1 MILAGVS
8 SFQVCKLRC
17 KILISGSAL
26 SGGRL
31 PRSFQNGPFLVTGF
45 HAFLFS
51 FTVLR
56 AASMRDFGTAPF
68 RAAVLSVWG
77 RASTSLSAW
86 FESTVSH
93 HMAHGLIPH
102 KAARLT
108 SRATRESF
116 ESPRVWVGFPTGC
129 ASNNSPGGEPE
140 LFLYGRLSAVWSACQ
155 LRYCWLVRVQGR
167 CFILR

>member
-1 MILAGVS
+1 MILAGVGP
-8 SFQVCKLRC
+8 FQVCKLRC

-31 PRSFQNGPFLVTGF
+31 PRNFQNGPFLVTNF

-68 RAAVLSVWG
+68 RAAALSVWG
-77 RASTSLSAW
+77 RTRASLSAW

-108 SRATRESF
+108 SRATREGF

-129 ASNNSPGGEPE
+129 ASNNSPGREPG
-140 LFLYGRLSAVWSACQ
+140 LFYMAA
-155 LRYCWLVRVQGR
+155 
-167 CFILR
+167 